1 MIQPKDRGLKM
12 CFFCGWDLVEQV
24 VRQSFVF
31 GVMGDVLVLFG
42 VADICA
48 KYSWLRTMAMRFT
61 LQF

>member
-1 MIQPKDRGLKM
+1 V
-12 CFFCGWDLVEQV
+12 FFCGWDLVEQV